1 MIRSLLLLLFRFR
14 VLDAFISGFSL
25 HTSSLLDS
33 YILTLLFFILEKW
46 TDFFVSSFLSSS
58 ISGSLALTSLLLSI
72 VPFSSVMKS
81 GVLSNVFDEECL
93 PNLNGFFIFS
103 AIIFFKEDFCGVLV
117 RLKTLVFGVKSLMTE
132 IASLFLSS
140 SDDGITTKWS

>member
-1 MIRSLLLLLFRFR
+1 
-14 VLDAFISGFSL
+14 
-25 HTSSLLDS
+25 
-33 YILTLLFFILEKW
+33 
-46 TDFFVSSFLSSS
+46 
-58 ISGSLALTSLLLSI
+58 
-72 VPFSSVMKS
+72 MKS

-140 SDDGITTKWS
+140 SDDGITTK